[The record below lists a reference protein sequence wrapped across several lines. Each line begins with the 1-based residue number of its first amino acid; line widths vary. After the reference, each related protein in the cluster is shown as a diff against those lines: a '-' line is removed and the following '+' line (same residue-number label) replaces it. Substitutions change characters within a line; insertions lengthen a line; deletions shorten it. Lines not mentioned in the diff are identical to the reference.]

1 MNKSLLAA
9 GIAFA
14 LSAPTQADIFIS
26 EIIEGSS
33 NNKAIEI
40 ANTGTNAV
48 TLTGYTLARSTNG
61 GTSLEDLATNT
72 SFDLS
77 EVTIEAGDVY
87 VLANTNANDAILAE
101 ADSTVGGS
109 PLNFNGDDPI
119 ALFINGVAHDVAGE
133 FGDVDWNPNVTLV
146 RAFDQ
151 TPKTVYNS
159 ADWQILATD
168 DSSNLGSISE
178 LTEATQA
185 TAPEFD
191 AEVTI
196 MQLQGNGESSPFTDP
211 DNFKFDSEEVFK
223 VTGIV
228 THIQTASLGSDLP
241 VGFFM
246 QDATG
251 DGDVT
256 TSDGIFVSYSA
267 VSGLDLTVGD
277 EVVAYGQATESF
289 DWTQLSAEF
298 VETTG
303 SNSPMTATTLET
315 LDTDDDFEDTL
326 ERYEG
331 MFIELNTGSDMKITR
346 TFGFDFGS
354 FRNNMVLAHGDI
366 NRQPNQNNNP
376 GSAGAIEQTENNALN
391 RLFIET
397 AAEAEDGVVPW
408 YEDFGADNGT
418 GTTEDYL
425 RVGAT
430 VDGMQGFIGYS
441 FSEFRLYVDNQLA
454 AENFD
459 HEGVDRTVAP
469 VIESGDLKIATFN
482 VLNYFN
488 SEVGGAENP
497 NGSNRGADNAD
508 DLEVQ
513 TAKIVAALVALDAD
527 FVGLM
532 EVENNGF
539 SEDSAIVALV
549 TALNEALDE
558 DKQYTIASSED
569 YDYIGTDAITNQAI
583 YRANKLSLDEFDVI
597 EMPQQ
602 HAPETGS
609 ESGDNYMRDAV
620 TPTFTVVGTDK
631 KLTISVN
638 HLKSKGSTCYED
650 VITDE
655 QLADTDLQGSCENFR
670 VSGAFQLANSL
681 AEKEGYTMIVGDLN
695 AYASEDPLL
704 LLTNQDNA
712 ETGYEL
718 KAAAYTYIGG
728 DSDDLGEELHGPDGA
743 TLTESYG
750 YIDTLAKFEE
760 EGLSYSFNDEVGTLD
775 YILVDEELGE
785 LVVDAAH
792 WNINSIESGLFQYD
806 YDFGDVNIYNDAYRS
821 SDHDPAIIV
830 LNFGIESDLGESI
843 SLPSEPVSLP
853 VQTTTIDEDGTFT
866 VVVDLTAS
874 TFNSLQVGTNVNTVI
889 SEVESSRAA
898 TSQTGS
904 IDLTEEQITQGW
916 ATVEVKEISAGDVTV
931 SSFIGDELVATNDY
945 TLTTEEDTEN
955 NADDTSGGSSN
966 IFTLLSLLGFAGWRL
981 RRRQQS

>member
-26 EIIEGSS
+26 EIIEGSGF
-33 NNKAIEI
+33 NKAVEI
-40 ANTGTNAV
+40 ANTGSSAV
-48 TLTGYTLARSTNG
+48 TLTGYTIAHSTNG
-61 GTSLEDLATNT
+61 GVPLEDLATGST
-72 SFDLS
+72 FDLS
-77 EVTIEAGDVY
+77 DVTIEAGDVY
-87 VLANTNANDAILAE
+87 VIANSKADTEILNK
-101 ADSTVGGS
+101 ADETSSGNPV
-109 PLNFNGDDPI
+109 NFNGDDPI
-119 ALFINGVAHDVAGE
+119 ALFIDGVAHDVAGE
-133 FGDVDWNPNVTLV
+133 FGDIDWNKDVTLV
-146 RAFDQ
+146 RSFDQ
-151 TPKTVYNS
+151 TPKAVYNS
-159 ADWQILATD
+159 ADWETLAKD
-168 DSSNLGSISE
+168 DSSRLGSINGVSE
-178 LTEATQA
+178 VVEA

-196 MQLQGNGESSPFTDP
+196 MQLQGNGKSSPFTDP

-246 QDATG
+246 QNATG
-251 DGDVT
+251 DNDAL
-256 TSDGIFVSYSA
+256 TSDGIFVSYSGVA
-267 VSGLDLTVGD
+267 SLNLTVGD
-277 EVVAYGQATESF
+277 EVEAYGPVTESYE
-289 DWTQLSAEF
+289 WTQLTAEF

-303 SNSPMTATTLET
+303 ATDTISATVLET
-315 LDTDDDFEDTL
+315 LDSDEDFEDTL
-326 ERYEG
+326 ERYES
-331 MFIELNTGSDMKITR
+331 MFIELDTDSDMKITR
-346 TFGFDFGS
+346 TFGFDYS
-354 FRNNMVLAHGDI
+354 SYRNNMVLAHDEV

-376 GSAGAIEQTENNALN
+376 GSAAAIEQTENNTLN
-391 RLFIET
+391 RLFVET
-397 AAEAEDGVVPW
+397 STKAADGVVPW
-408 YEDFGADNGT
+408 YPDFATDNGT
-418 GTTEDYL
+418 GSTTDYL

-441 FSEFRLYVDNQLA
+441 FSEFRLYVDNLLT

-459 HEGVDRTVAP
+459 HEGVARTSAP
-469 VIESGDLKIATFN
+469 EIKAGDIKVATFN

-488 SEVGGAENP
+488 SEIDGADNP
-497 NGSNRGADNAD
+497 FGSNRGAESAD
-508 DLEVQ
+508 DLALQ
-513 TAKIVAALVALDAD
+513 TAKIVQALVALDAD
-527 FVGLM
+527 IVGLM

-539 SEDSAIVALV
+539 GESSAIVALV
-549 TALNEALDE
+549 TALNAELDE

-704 LLTNQDNA
+704 LLTNQDNVEA
-712 ETGYEL
+712 GYQL

-728 DSDDLGEELHGPDGA
+728 DSGELGEVLHGAEGA

-750 YIDTLAKFEE
+750 YVDTLAKFETD
-760 EGLSYSFNDEVGTLD
+760 GLSYSYNDEVGTLD
-775 YILVDEELGE
+775 YILVNDKLSEF
-785 LVVDAAH
+785 VVDAAH
-792 WNINSIESGLFQYD
+792 WNINSVESGFFQYD
-806 YDFGDVNIYNDAYRS
+806 YSYGDVPSYEDAYRS
-821 SDHDPAIIV
+821 SDHDPAIVV
-830 LNFGIESDLGESI
+830 LDFSIDSNLGESI
-843 SLPSEPVSLP
+843 TLPSTPVSLP
-853 VQTTTIDEDGTFT
+853 AQTSMIAEDGTFT

-874 TFNSLQVGTNVNTVI
+874 AFDSLQVGTNVSAVI
-889 SEVESSRAA
+889 SETQSARAA
-898 TSQTGS
+898 TSQTGFVE
-904 IDLTEEQITQGW
+904 LTEEQIAQGW
-916 ATVEVKEISAGDVTV
+916 ATVKVKDASAGDVTV

-945 TLTTEEDTEN
+945 MLTTEEN
-955 NADDTSGGSSN
+955 TSGGSSN